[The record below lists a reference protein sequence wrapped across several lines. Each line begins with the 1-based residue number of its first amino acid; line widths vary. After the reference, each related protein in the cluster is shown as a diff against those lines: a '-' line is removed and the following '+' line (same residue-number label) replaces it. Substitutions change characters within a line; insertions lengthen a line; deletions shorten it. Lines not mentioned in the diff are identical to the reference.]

1 MAHDDLQIE
10 PVRGLPERPPEGERI
25 LWQGRPDWR
34 ALARRWLRVRWVIAW
49 FALLAVWR
57 GGAMAADGAT
67 TTEILAV
74 SVWFVGLCAAAVG
87 VLSILAWV
95 TATNTVYTVTTRR
108 VAMRIGVALTVTL
121 NLPYR
126 WIASADLRQHPS
138 GTGDIP
144 LALSGEDK
152 ISWAVLWPH
161 ARPWRLSKPEP
172 MLRCVPEAGRVA
184 TILADALR
192 ADLARREAEDEAH
205 RTAGTAPQPAALAAE

>member
-1 MAHDDLQIE
+1 MAHDDVQIE

-49 FALLAVWR
+49 FAFLAVWR
-57 GGAMAADGAT
+57 GAAMAADGAT
-67 TTEILAV
+67 ATEILAV

-87 VLSILAWV
+87 VLSLLAWV
-95 TATNTVYTVTTRR
+95 TAANTVYTITTRR

-126 WIASADLRQHPS
+126 WIAAADLRQHPS

-161 ARPWRLSKPEP
+161 ARPWRLTKPEP

-192 ADLARREAEDEAH
+192 ADLARREAEDEAD
-205 RTAGTAPQPAALAAE
+205 RTSGTAPQPVALAAE